1 VSALNE
7 MGCAEFADAR
17 AELALGVLT
26 GRERA
31 EALAHLSR
39 CAACQESVRQLM
51 MKGEQ
56 LVQLLPAKEPPPG
69 FDTRV
74 LERLSVAAL
83 SAGPGQARR
92 TSPTGERRR
101 LGGEAGEAGEAREA
115 DKAGEGK
122 PRRPRMPRRVLAAA
136 AVALVAAVSALGG
149 WGLDAAT
156 SSPDNSSLSSAALLS
171 ASHQTVGK
179 IFFYGGSEQWL
190 SMSVNLHSG
199 TGAVTCQLVSPDG
212 HVTTL
217 GSFRLDAGYG
227 AWASPGP
234 VSPDQFT
241 TVRLV
246 RTDGTVLATASLKQ
260 S

>member
-1 VSALNE
+1 MSALNE
-7 MGCAEFADAR
+7 MGCAGFADAR

-31 EALAHLSR
+31 EALAHLSH

-83 SAGPGQARR
+83 SAGPGRAGR

-101 LGGEAGEAGEAREA
+101 LGGEAGES
-115 DKAGEGK
+115 GEGK
-122 PRRPRMPRRVLAAA
+122 PRGPRGPRRVLAAA

-156 SSPDNSSLSSAALLS
+156 SSPDSSSLSSAALLS
-171 ASHQTVGK
+171 ASHQKVGK
-179 IFFYGGSEQWL
+179 IFFYGGSQQWL

-212 HVTTL
+212 HVMTL

-234 VSPDQFT
+234 VSSAQFAS
-241 TVRLV
+241 VRLV
-246 RTDGTVLATASLKQ
+246 RADGTVLASASLKQ
-260 S
+260 R